1 MHIIV
6 QMEYM
11 ELFLIQLNFNPD
23 YFLAKIDISQ
33 PI

>member
-1 MHIIV
+1 
-6 QMEYM
+6 M